1 MRQGRGSG
9 SGEPLHES
17 AVSGIIAEE
26 SCISDRRVIELI
38 DERFDAVTELLW
50 PGEPVSAAVSLTAL
64 WLGAK
69 LGAIRGGFKWT
80 AADAVGLGTRHRQAG
95 WTLVDTRGHALE
107 IYGSGG

>member
-38 DERFDAVTELLW
+38 DEPFDAVTEL
-50 PGEPVSAAVSLTAL
+50 VSAAVSLTAL
-64 WLGAK
+64 WLGAES
-69 LGAIRGGFKWT
+69 GAIRGGFKWT
-80 AADAVGLGTRHRQAG
+80 AVDAVGLGNRHRQAG
-95 WTLVDTRGHALE
+95 WTRGDTHVHGLE